1 MKEAIK
7 WSLSLPLRFPAVREN
22 LTATSNYN
30 HESPGAT
37 DPAPFSPTSSIVM
50 HILEESTFSPSL
62 CTLESQRSLRW
73 WKWQL
78 HSNRA
83 YIILFSLQETK
94 QLCESYELLWLPTS
108 TSLRLRKK
116 NKTKKKQEHWEVS
129 HGLVMSFS
137 PPSLLASCLLP
148 STVTFI
154 VQKNLPLQSH
164 IHSEMIS
171 STSSMTLL

>member
-37 DPAPFSPTSSIVM
+37 NPAPFSPTSSIVM

-83 YIILFSLQETK
+83 YITLFSLQETK
-94 QLCESYELLWLPTS
+94 QLCEIYELLWLPTS
-108 TSLRLRKK
+108 TSLLLRKK
-116 NKTKKKQEHWEVS
+116 TGTLGSQPWLGHVLLTPFSSSLMSAPKHCHIYRSKKK
-129 HGLVMSFS
+129 
-137 PPSLLASCLLP
+137 LP
-148 STVTFI
+148 R
-154 VQKNLPLQSH
+154 QSH